1 MYKTSSFPSQF
12 NKNQSLFKGSKMT
25 TQLTQADISALLQ
38 TSIREPLPESATA
51 LLVSL
56 PPFLPVPHAL
66 NLRTI
71 SSPSLLEPNV
81 IFRSGSL
88 SHLSEPVLSTLR
100 TNYNITTIFDLRSQK
115 EREKAPSPLIEGV
128 TTNWIP
134 STPLASNLGGS
145 ALDSEAA
152 KQKKVLTEVKIADF
166 AEKNGE
172 LAFVKMYGNLLFTQ
186 KDAYKAVFEMLRDS
200 KSGIL
205 FHCTAGKDRTGV
217 LAALILALVGASDE
231 EIEQDYLL
239 TRVGVEHFREYLM
252 ASLLQLLGKT
262 NLDEPGISEMC
273 GVTRHAILAFL
284 QWMNERWGGD
294 RALLGT
300 SKYFGVEGYLRDEL
314 GFKAEEVERIRSN
327 LKATA
332 L

>member
-1 MYKTSSFPSQF
+1 
-12 NKNQSLFKGSKMT
+12 MT
-25 TQLTQADISALLQ
+25 TQLPQADIWALLQ
-38 TSIREPLPESATA
+38 TSIRDPLPESATK

-71 SSPSLLEPNV
+71 SSPSLLGPNV

-88 SHLSEPVLSTLR
+88 SHLSEPVLSALR

-115 EREKAPSPLIEGV
+115 EREKVPSPSIEGIK
-128 TTNWIP
+128 TTWIS
-134 STPLASNLGGS
+134 STAHVGRSAGS
-145 ALDSEAA
+145 ILDAEAV
-152 KQKKVLTEVKIADF
+152 KEKNVLTNVKVADF
-166 AEKNGE
+166 AQKNGKV
-172 LAFVKMYGNLLFTQ
+172 AFVKMYGNLLFTQ
-186 KDAYKAVFEMLRDS
+186 KDAYRGVFEMLRDS

-239 TRVGVEHFREYLM
+239 TRVGVEPFREHLM
-252 ASLLQLLGKT
+252 ALLLQQLGKT
-262 NLDEPGISEMC
+262 SLDEPGISEMC
-273 GVTRHAILAFL
+273 GVTRHTILAFL

-294 RALLGT
+294 RTFSGT

-314 GFKAEEVERIRSN
+314 GLKAEDVEKIRSN